1 MIKRNMD
8 VIPVVSLCGVDR
20 GGGGG
25 GGDEGGYFVAGLIVP
40 RHKSSALL
48 YGRGW
53 TEVTVTPLVRR

>member
-1 MIKRNMD
+1 MD

-25 GGDEGGYFVAGLIVP
+25 GEGGYFVAGLIVP

-48 YGRGW
+48 YF
-53 TEVTVTPLVRR
+53 VTS